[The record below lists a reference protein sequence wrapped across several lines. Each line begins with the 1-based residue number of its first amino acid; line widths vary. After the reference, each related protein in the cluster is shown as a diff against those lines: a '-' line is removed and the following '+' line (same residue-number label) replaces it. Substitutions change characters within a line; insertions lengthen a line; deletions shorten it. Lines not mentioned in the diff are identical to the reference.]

1 MKKTLSILLTA
12 IMMTSALAGCAG
24 NTATTDTNSNANTN
38 TNADSNASAST
49 KEDKSW
55 EEVQNAGQFILGL
68 DDSFPPMGYTDPETG
83 EIVGFDIDLAEEVC
97 KRLGIKLVTQPI
109 NWDTKEMELDN
120 GNIDC
125 IWNGFTYTE
134 ERAEQMNLSQAYMKN
149 TQVIMVKNDSNYS
162 VRGDLSGKTVAV
174 QTGSS
179 GENAVNGTEDFKNS
193 LGNVISTDTY
203 LNAIMELD
211 NGTVD
216 AVVLDEKV
224 AETYTKD
231 GNKYKLLKKNGADD
245 YLTEEEYVI
254 GFRKNDEAL
263 KNKVIDTLKEMAADG
278 TTAKISTDWF
288 GEDITTLK

>member
-55 EEVQNAGQFILGL
+55 EEVKNAGQFVLGL

-83 EIVGFDIDLAEEVC
+83 EIVGFDIDLAKEVC

-125 IWNGFTYTE
+125 IWNGFTYTD

-149 TQVIMVKNDSNYS
+149 TQVIMVKNDSEYNA
-162 VRGDLSGKTVAV
+162 REDLSGKTVAV

-193 LGNVISTDTY
+193 LGDVISTDTY

-231 GNKYKLLKKNGADD
+231 GDKYKLLQKNGADD

>member
-1 MKKTLSILLTA
+1 M
-12 IMMTSALAGCAG
+12 MMTTVLAGCNSSTE
-24 NTATTDTNSNANTN
+24 NTSGSGESKTSTSED
-38 TNADSNASAST
+38 ASWDKV
-49 KEDKSW
+49 KESG
-55 EEVQNAGQFILGL
+55 EFVLGL
-68 DDSFPPMGYTDPETG
+68 DDSFPPMGYRDSETG
-83 EIVGFDIDLAEEVC
+83 EIVGFDIDLAQEVC
-97 KRLGIKLVTQPI
+97 DRLGVKLVTQPI

-125 IWNGFTYTE
+125 IWNGFTYTD
-134 ERAEQMNLSQAYMKN
+134 ERNEQMNLTEAYMKN
-149 TQVIMVKNDSNYS
+149 TQVILVTGSSEYQS
-162 VRGDLSGKTVAV
+162 REDLAGKIIAV

-179 GENAVNGTEDFKNS
+179 GENAVNGSEDFKNS

-231 GNKYKLLKKNGADD
+231 NDKYRLIQKDGAND

-254 GFRKNDEAL
+254 GFRKSDEAL
-263 KNKVIDTLKEMAADG
+263 KNKVVDTLKEMAADG
-278 TTAKISTDWF
+278 TTAEISKKWF
-288 GEDITTLK
+288 GEDVTTIK

>member
-1 MKKTLSILLTA
+1 MKKTLSILLA
-12 IMMTSALAGCAG
+12 AMMMTTALAGCNNA
-24 NTATTDTNSNANTN
+24 ATT
-38 TNADSNASAST
+38 TNADSNVSSST
-49 KEDKSW
+49 EDKSW
-55 EEVQNAGQFILGL
+55 EKVEQAGQFVLGL

-83 EIVGFDIDLAEEVC
+83 EIVGFDIDLAKEVC
-97 KRLGIKLVTQPI
+97 DRLGIKLVTQPI

-149 TQVIMVKNDSNYS
+149 TQVIMVKGDSDYS
-162 VRGDLSGKTVAV
+162 AREDLAGKTVAV

-231 GNKYKLLKKNGADD
+231 NEKYKLLQKDGSDD

-263 KNKVIDTLKEMAADG
+263 KNKVVDTLKEMAADG
-278 TTAKISTDWF
+278 TTAKISTEWF

>member
-1 MKKTLSILLTA
+1 MKKTLSILLA
-12 IMMTSALAGCAG
+12 AMMMTTALAGCNNA
-24 NTATTDTNSNANTN
+24 ATT
-38 TNADSNASAST
+38 TNADSNISSST
-49 KEDKSW
+49 TEDKSW
-55 EEVQNAGQFILGL
+55 EKVQNAGQFVLGL

-83 EIVGFDIDLAEEVC
+83 EIVGFDIDLAKEVC
-97 KRLGIKLVTQPI
+97 DRLGIKLVTQPI

-149 TQVIMVKNDSNYS
+149 TQVIMVKGDSDYS
-162 VRGDLSGKTVAV
+162 AREDLAGKTVAV

-231 GNKYKLLKKNGADD
+231 NEKYKLLQKDGSDD

-263 KNKVIDTLKEMAADG
+263 KNKVVDTLKEMAADG
-278 TTAKISTDWF
+278 TTAKISTEWF

>member
-1 MKKTLSILLTA
+1 MKKTLSILLVA
-12 IMMTSALAGCAG
+12 MMMTTALAGCG
-24 NTATTDTNSNANTN
+24 GSTNNGTAN
-38 TNADSNASAST
+38 DSNSGVSAT
-49 KEDKSW
+49 ETAEDKSW
-55 EEVQNAGQFILGL
+55 DKVKEAGQFVLGL

-83 EIVGFDIDLAEEVC
+83 EIVGFDIDLAKEVC
-97 KRLGIKLVTQPI
+97 DRLGIKLVTQPI

-149 TQVIMVKNDSNYS
+149 TQVIMVKSDSNYKS
-162 VRGDLSGKTVAV
+162 REDLAGKTVAV

-179 GENAVNGTEDFKNS
+179 GENAVNGSEEFKLS

-224 AETYTKD
+224 AETYTDDKKYVLIQKD
-231 GNKYKLLKKNGADD
+231 GADD

-263 KNKVIDTLKEMAADG
+263 KNKVIDTLKEMSADG
-278 TTAKISTDWF
+278 KTAEISTKWF